1 MKLNP
6 IVAHLRATCPTFAR
20 RIAGGIDW
28 DAVVESAQLALPA
41 AYVIAS
47 ADAASPSKA
56 QNAVIQDITEQF
68 AVVIVLDTSDE
79 RGQQD
84 NDLLHDLRAE
94 LWRALVGWVPGPDYE
109 PIEYGKGA
117 LLHISR
123 ARVVYQFTFLSS
135 FQLGRGRGG
144 GAGDPIALA
153 ETWQELVLDG
163 LAPLE
168 GVDMDVDF
176 IDVMVDP
183 NRSPAGPDDRV
194 EIQTREDL
202 QP

>member
-1 MKLNP
+1 MKLSP
-6 IVAHLRATCPTFAR
+6 IVAHLRVRCPTFVG
-20 RIAGGIDW
+20 RITGGIDW

-47 ADAASPSKA
+47 ADAAEPSKV

-68 AVVIVLDTSDE
+68 AVVIVLGTSDE

-94 LWRALVGWVPGPDYE
+94 LWRALVGWCPGPDYE

-135 FQLGRGRGG
+135 FQLGRTRGN
-144 GAGDPIALA
+144 APA
-153 ETWQELVLDG
+153 ETWQEVVLDG

-183 NRSPAGPDDRV
+183 NRSPTGPDGRI